1 MATDEQI
8 ELLTELGLGVMRK
21 QCREALAAVLAENA
35 ALRTENGPLR
45 KLADAVEEHDEAAK
59 HDRLKESGFARHN
72 AARRALDAALA
83 EARKP

>member
-8 ELLTELGLGVMRK
+8 ERVRTVQKHYVLNDETV
-21 QCREALAAVLAENA
+21 EAFDAVLAELT
-35 ALRTENGPLR
+35 ALRR
-45 KLADAVEEHDEAAK
+45 LADAVIEHEEAAK

-83 EARKP
+83 EARK